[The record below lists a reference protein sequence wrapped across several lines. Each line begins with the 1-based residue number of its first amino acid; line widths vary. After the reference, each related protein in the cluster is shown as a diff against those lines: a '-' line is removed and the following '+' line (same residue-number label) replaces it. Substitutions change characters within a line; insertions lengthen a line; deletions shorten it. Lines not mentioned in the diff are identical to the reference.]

1 MQINKKGWPIL
12 SLCGLKQRVDTQ
24 PDYQRPAVWDLAQK
38 QLLIDTILR
47 GCDVPKIYWRKVQAN
62 PDKYEVVDGQQ
73 RIRTVWGFQAGEF
86 ALAKNIDP
94 IGTDDVKGLKYE
106 DLPDDLRLQFDTY
119 NIDVV
124 IVSETDE
131 DEVREMFLR
140 LQNGTTLKAQEKR
153 NAMPGSMR
161 DFVKSLAGH
170 KLFANAGFTNS
181 RYTFDLIAAQMVLV
195 EVAGGSTNVKNAD
208 LNKMYRDHKDF
219 DPKGDKARK
228 VKRVMDFLVA
238 AFPEKTPNLERYSLL
253 SLYMMTSHLLD
264 RYAFQA
270 RQMDLA
276 NWFIAFEVQRRAD
289 EELPIEDRDPEL
301 ITYHEKTSH
310 STDAKD
316 SLEWRHDF
324 LLRKFLEAYPDVEL
338 KDDQRLF
345 THDQRMAIYRRD
357 KGMCQLHIKCDGVKC
372 DWDNWEADHVKPWA
386 KGGRTTVING
396 QVACLA
402 CNPSKGDT
410 HVAA

>member
-47 GCDVPKIYWRKVQAN
+47 GYDVPKIYWRKVQAN

-73 RIRTVWGFQAGEF
+73 RIRAVWGFQAGEF
-86 ALAKNIDP
+86 ALAKNIDS
-94 IGTDDVKGLKYE
+94 IGTDDVKGFKYE

-181 RYTFDLIAAQMVLV
+181 RSRLTLLQ
-195 EVAGGSTNVKNAD
+195 
-208 LNKMYRDHKDF
+208 HK
-219 DPKGDKARK
+219 
-228 VKRVMDFLVA
+228 
-238 AFPEKTPNLERYSLL
+238 
-253 SLYMMTSHLLD
+253 
-264 RYAFQA
+264 
-270 RQMDLA
+270 
-276 NWFIAFEVQRRAD
+276 WC
-289 EELPIEDRDPEL
+289 
-301 ITYHEKTSH
+301 
-310 STDAKD
+310 
-316 SLEWRHDF
+316 W
-324 LLRKFLEAYPDVEL
+324 LRL
-338 KDDQRLF
+338 
-345 THDQRMAIYRRD
+345 
-357 KGMCQLHIKCDGVKC
+357 
-372 DWDNWEADHVKPWA
+372 
-386 KGGRTTVING
+386 
-396 QVACLA
+396 QVALLM
-402 CNPSKGDT
+402 
-410 HVAA
+410 